1 MLCSLKKLNIAIYEL
16 YYYIYK
22 DYTSNYY
29 LNLLLGLIEL
39 IQVFS
44 LSFNPDVR
52 IKFNIYNIL

>member
-1 MLCSLKKLNIAIYEL
+1 MIYSLKKINIAIYDL
-16 YYYIYK
+16 YYFIYK
-22 DYTSNYY
+22 DYASNYY

-52 IKFNIYNIL
+52 IKYNKI

>member
-1 MLCSLKKLNIAIYEL
+1 MYSLKKINIAIYNL
-16 YYYIYK
+16 YYFIYK
-22 DYTSNYY
+22 DYASNYY

-52 IKFNIYNIL
+52 IKYNKI